1 MGGCTGASSS
11 EHPLEAFPTTQVG
24 GTDIP
29 VADCSMVRVRVD
41 AMPNEKDNVYPFRPK
56 IDRPKID
63 VGNQLA
69 ARRAIQS
76 ILQAQRVAVTS
87 RHFRRGQMS
96 ARVLVDGELYDVTRT
111 QLESLQAGDSPQDLM
126 LDPVRE

>member
-1 MGGCTGASSS
+1 MS
-11 EHPLEAFPTTQVG
+11 
-24 GTDIP
+24 
-29 VADCSMVRVRVD
+29 
-41 AMPNEKDNVYPFRPK
+41 NEKDNVYRFRPK

-63 VGNQLA
+63 VRNQLP

-87 RHFRRGQMS
+87 RHSRRGHMS